1 MRMRLFGIS
10 AVFVVA
16 AAFAPGAAA
25 VSARGAESISGDYEI
40 AYLYADILPRRAQA
54 LNEIAGIV
62 GADAAGYSA
71 LSQMGRYSASHFSG
85 GGLPIRTL
93 HSYGQQATA
102 AMTALLPSLLS
113 SHNGPDSPFPEEFV
127 AALLSAFAR
136 YDGSVR
142 TEAELI
148 IPSFAARA
156 SGQLELADLYY
167 HSEAAYDFCQDFR
180 IIAMM
185 RNLPLGEEQKKP
197 LPLIPQLPAGI
208 AALRGVGNPFISS
221 SDYSYAMIFDD
232 IRSSQRQA
240 MREFAKALDYQDAVA
255 QNIEMQ
261 NMATDSFGLME
272 TGGDEADSAVI
283 GDTFN
288 NIALLEFAMEKES
301 LSEESKEIFRG
312 ALAMYKAAVNREA
325 SEVSKGAI
333 VSQRAMEYG
342 SDAYN
347 AANSFRGG
355 GVMGIF
361 QGVRSVGRMGGRAA
375 ADVENAKAGRRLT
388 RMSQRNQIFYTL
400 WEKTAVRLGVGLPD
414 ASAPYTYAEASYG
427 TAPETTTGTGYET
440 LSGDGTEATAEYYAE
455 PQVYAEPEP
464 VYVEPAPARFMNRFN
479 PFR

>member
-1 MRMRLFGIS
+1 MRLFVTFRAFSVLTVFILGVAVMS
-10 AVFVVA
+10 AH
-16 AAFAPGAAA
+16 
-25 VSARGAESISGDYEI
+25 SAESISGDYEI
-40 AYLYADILPRRAQA
+40 AYLYAEILPQRTQA

-62 GADAAGYSA
+62 GADSTGYSA

-85 GGLPIRTL
+85 GGLPIRNL

-102 AMTALLPSLLS
+102 AMAALLPSLLS
-113 SHNGPDSPFPEEFV
+113 SHNGPDSPFPEESV

-136 YDGSVR
+136 YDSSVR
-142 TEAELI
+142 TEAALI

-185 RNLPLGEEQKKP
+185 RNLPLNAEQKKP
-197 LPLIPQLPAGI
+197 LPVIPQLPAGI

-232 IRSSQRQA
+232 IRGSQRQA

-333 VSQRAMEYG
+333 VGQRTMEYG
-342 SDAYN
+342 SDAYS
-347 AANSFRGG
+347 AASNFRSG
-355 GVMGIF
+355 GVTGIF
-361 QGVRSVGRMGGRAA
+361 QGVRSLGRIGGRAA

-388 RMSQRNQIFYTL
+388 RMSQRNQIFYML

-427 TAPETTTGTGYET
+427 ATPETMTEPGYET
-440 LSGDGTEATAEYYAE
+440 LSGDGTEVTTEYYAE
-455 PQVYAEPEP
+455 PQVYVEPEP